1 MNILECIDNINITED
16 DAFNAI
22 MESYWCAADKALE
35 MMEYNPSIFQEGV
48 IDDASKDVKVKEL
61 YDDNKVVTVLLK
73 IPRMI
78 IALIKRILEKFKKH
92 PEGLSE
98 SQVNH
103 VHQKMNEIIEKA
115 KNAKKDKLTLN
126 EKLGVVAVATGS
138 GLLITRKVLKA
149 KQNKEIKSKASF
161 ETNYVEDNQHHV
173 GLDIAKLENGKVF
186 YLLPNIDDMET
197 LANKLIKISSKK
209 PDKAAS
215 LLERSEKFNIGKEE
229 KDAKTKRRNYHWVNE
244 KDIQKYQ
251 KKFVKIIEEY
261 NDKVTKKQE
270 KDPEEGMYYD
280 ALMVFQTWLNDANV
294 VFEFIISQKQVHAD
308 ERAAAKQ
315 AEKEKKNQ
323 EKAAKK
329 AAKNKQNDDDSDDD
343 TDNTGDEGTN
353 ET

>member
-1 MNILECIDNINITED
+1 MNILECIDNINIAED
-16 DAFNAI
+16 DAFDAI
-22 MESYWCAADKALE
+22 MESYWCAVDKALE

-73 IPRMI
+73 IPRMVV
-78 IALIKRILEKFKKH
+78 ALIKRIIEKFKKH

-103 VHQKMNEIIEKA
+103 VHQKMDEIIEKA
-115 KNAKKDKLTLN
+115 KNAKKDGLTLN

-149 KQNKEIKSKASF
+149 KQNKEIKNKASF
-161 ETNYVEDNQHHV
+161 ETNYTDDNHNV

-186 YLLPNIDDMET
+186 YLLPNIDDVEV
-197 LANKLIKISSKK
+197 LANKLTKMSSKK
-209 PDKAAS
+209 PDKATS

-229 KDAKTKRRNYHWVNE
+229 KDAKTKKKNYHWVNE

-251 KKFVKIIEEY
+251 KKFVKIIEGY

-270 KDPEEGMYYD
+270 KDPEERMYYE
-280 ALMVFQTWLNDANV
+280 ALTVFQTWLNDANV

-308 ERAAAKQ
+308 ERAAAKE
-315 AEKEKKNQ
+315 AEKEKKKQ
-323 EKAAKK
+323 EKEAKK
-329 AAKNKQNDDDSDDD
+329 AAKNKQNDDDSDNDD
-343 TDNTGDEGTN
+343 DDEGTD